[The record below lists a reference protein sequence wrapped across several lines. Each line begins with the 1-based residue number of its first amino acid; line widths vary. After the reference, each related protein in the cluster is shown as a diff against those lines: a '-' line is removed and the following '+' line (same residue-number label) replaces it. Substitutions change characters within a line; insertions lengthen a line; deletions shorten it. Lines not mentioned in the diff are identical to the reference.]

1 MIPPFETEPGEDGR
15 YQLPPGIHEASWP
28 ELVERFGTNERR
40 REILAGL
47 LRALQA
53 LKAAGCRR
61 AYVDGSFV
69 TSKEMPGD
77 FDGCWDHEG
86 VDFDALDPVLL
97 DFAGHREAQKAKFE
111 GEMFLSMTQADA
123 LGRRFLDFFQ
133 LDRDGRPKGIVQI
146 HLKGIP

>member
-1 MIPPFETEPGEDGR
+1 MIPPFETEPGEDVR
-15 YQLPPGIHEASWP
+15 YQLPPGIHVASWP

-53 LKAAGCRR
+53 LEAAGCQR
-61 AYVDGSFV
+61 AFVDGSFV
-69 TSKEMPGD
+69 TSKEVPGD
-77 FDGCWDHEG
+77 FDGCWDHNG

-97 DFAGHREAQKAKFE
+97 DFNGHREAQKARFG
-111 GEMFLSMTQADA
+111 GEMFIADA
-123 LGRRFLDFFQ
+123 PGNRFLDFFQ

-146 HLKGIP
+146 DLKGIP

>member
-1 MIPPFETEPGEDGR
+1 M
-15 YQLPPGIHEASWP
+15 HVSSWP
-28 ELVERFGTNERR
+28 ELVERFGNNERR
-40 REILAGL
+40 REIVAGL

-69 TSKEMPGD
+69 TSKEVPRD
-77 FDGCWDHEG
+77 FDGCWDHGG

-97 DFAGHREAQKAKFE
+97 DFEGHREAQKAKFD
-111 GEMFLSMTQADA
+111 GELFLSTTQADT
-123 LGRRFLDFFQ
+123 LGNRFLDFFQ

-146 HLKGIP
+146 DLKGIP